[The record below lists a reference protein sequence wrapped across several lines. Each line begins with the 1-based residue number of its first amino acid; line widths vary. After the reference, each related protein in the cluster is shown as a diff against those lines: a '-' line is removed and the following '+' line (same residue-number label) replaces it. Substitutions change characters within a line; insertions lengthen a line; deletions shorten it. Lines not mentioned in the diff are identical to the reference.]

1 MPHTPASSTSA
12 AAPASFIDSPHAAW
26 RLLTTLGLVVL
37 GNSSMYVVSVV
48 LPAVQAEFGVGRAD
62 ASLPYTL
69 MMVCLGLG
77 GLWTGRLADK
87 HGLMPVLCVGAVAV
101 CGGFVWAGL
110 SGSIWG
116 FGLAHGL
123 MGLIGASATFAPLM
137 ADTALWWNKRRGIAV
152 AICASGN
159 YIAGALW
166 PPIVQHGI
174 EAIGWRHTYVLMGLV
189 CGVGMLLLAV
199 RMRQR
204 APLVLMDVS
213 APAASEPTL
222 ASAASS
228 APSPLAGGAAAGV
241 AAAAPSSLSL
251 SLSSSSAATAAP
263 APSVPSAVDRSR
275 PFGLRPVH
283 AQLLLCVAGVACCVA
298 MAMPQVHIV
307 AYCTD
312 LGFGAARGAEM
323 LSLML
328 ACGIVSRLVSGV
340 ICDRI
345 GGVRTLLLGSAL
357 QGVGLMLFLP
367 FDGMVPLYVI
377 SAMFGLFQG
386 GIVPAY
392 AIIIREYFAPQ
403 EAGAR
408 VGAVIMATLIGMA
421 LGGWMSGWIFDVTG
435 SYQAAFIN
443 GMGWNLL
450 NLSIVGW
457 LYWRVRQQSAVTP
470 RPQRSPG

>member
-1 MPHTPASSTSA
+1 MPNPHTSPHA
-12 AAPASFIDSPHAAW
+12 AAPASLIDSPQAAW

-77 GLWTGRLADK
+77 GLWTGRMADR
-87 HGLMPVLCVGAVAV
+87 HGLMPVLCLGGVAV

-189 CGVGMLLLAV
+189 CGAGMLLLAL

-204 APLVLMDVS
+204 APLVLLD
-213 APAASEPTL
+213 
-222 ASAASS
+222 
-228 APSPLAGGAAAGV
+228 GAAAALSASASATAAGV
-241 AAAAPSSLSL
+241 SSTA
-251 SLSSSSAATAAP
+251 AATAAAS
-263 APSVPSAVDRSR
+263 APSAASALDRSR

-367 FDGMVPLYVI
+367 FDGLVPLYVI

-386 GIVPAY
+386 GIVPSY
-392 AIIIREYFAPQ
+392 AIIVREYFAPQ

-408 VGAVIMATLIGMA
+408 VGAVIMATLVGMA
-421 LGGWMSGWIFDVTG
+421 LGGWMSGWVFDVTG

-443 GMGWNLL
+443 GMAWNAL

-457 LYWRVRQQSAVTP
+457 LYWRVRSHANRSAGAQP
-470 RPQRSPG
+470 ASA